1 MEYKR
6 VVTNRWPEYL
16 ETRTTTYNQSITE
29 CVKYKRLTFLM
40 PLSDVK
46 TVKERFKAS
55 LNFRQLLGVGFTP
68 SVAER
73 RKNLK

>member
-29 CVKYKRLTFLM
+29 RVNKRLTFLM

-46 TVKERFKAS
+46 TVKEGFKAS
-55 LNFRQLLGVGFTP
+55 LNIRRLLGVGFTP

>member
-29 CVKYKRLTFLM
+29 CVNKRLTFLM

-46 TVKERFKAS
+46 TVKEGFKAS
-55 LNFRQLLGVGFTP
+55 LNFRRLLGVGFTP

>member
-29 CVKYKRLTFLM
+29 RVNKRLTFLM

-46 TVKERFKAS
+46 TVKEGFKAS
-55 LNFRQLLGVGFTP
+55 LNFRQLLRVGFNP

-73 RKNLK
+73 RKKLK